1 MDIFKVHCLD
11 ATGSLEKI
19 YVFSGETPFRRTPD
33 VRLLSGDGLSLQD
46 NNPDIES
53 YGVPIIDTK
62 QQIHPDD
69 SIRIIKNKIVRAIG
83 DSTVSYNELYLFM
96 SVYKRIDMMELY
108 QRITNNWRTEFSR
121 DHLIQLL
128 HNLNMDIPQESIS
141 DKTAFTYEEVLSI
154 IGNGVAEPGSVDRG
168 LPHNNTN
175 KYKVA
180 IPVGQKFP
188 KHQDFSFSV
197 NPYKIGEKSL
207 YNPTKSNILTVFD
220 NMLLLNYGSPVDNII
235 TVCLAENVLTHIQPN
250 DSGDILE
257 PIVIQS
263 YFPFLF
269 LENQVRTI
277 EDLQTKKE
285 TIVKTAKSKIDKH
298 AFELYKTIDM
308 FYDVYHKRK
317 SDLTYIDRGIQS
329 YSILLDTN
337 LHTRLPL
344 EIIFKNIHA
353 TETIPFIKYNPGS
366 MRENLYRLFVDK
378 ISKNGKKIPK
388 LSEQEIMRLSRKLG
402 KGNQISLYVAMPD
415 IMEEIYIDFL
425 DNGNIHVYG
434 DLATPLLPS
443 ELSEIIRLS
452 VNPVITNI
460 NVFLQKSGYKI
471 PAFIDLYHDTVKV
484 LNMKYI
490 AKMMIGSELTHLQQY
505 IKCLSS
511 LFVIYQ
517 PNISKV
523 AKMVFKRVENF
534 KEMDAKLLYIQT
546 LYKKTDNAELII
558 KNIMENF
565 QVSNEEAIQIL
576 GSYLETIAQDNR
588 DDAIEVPGFQT
599 MIYNDKEEN
608 HIVIEVDNIV
618 NIEYIRIL
626 HMYIDSFLRITQH
639 PTTTEVLKTE
649 IDGICKT
656 AAKMK
661 VGVDKTH
668 IQNNVIVAPV
678 PPISV
683 AKPGQMD
690 IARTSGVVQ
699 GLLSK
704 DIDDNDDMGSPQ
716 PGRQLD
722 TGYGNDDDE
731 DFFKDAKEPVPGDD
745 DDDDDDALFYGE
757 DDEEEAD
764 DLFKGGGRKKK
775 AQNIITND
783 ILLNDLLDE
792 NEEQIVPKEG
802 EKAGEPYRV
811 GWDGVSM
818 HNPNIFERRMQKREP
833 FLFTTK
839 SGKFTNYSTLC
850 QSAAKK
856 QPIILTDEEKARID
870 ENDAKYGKGSKSY
883 QHAIRYGTS
892 PNKKYWYICPRY
904 WCLQTNMSMTEE
916 EVRAGKCG
924 TNPYP
929 HNIIPD
935 DAEVVP
941 NGAYVIE
948 FKSQKH
954 IKADGK
960 YNFHNPAVLTKKTA
974 DGHCLP
980 CCYSG
985 WRSGLWDKNMETCA
999 EAEPDDAAE
1008 PTDKNGVP
1016 LNTKA
1021 ARPPKTNKPENYIV
1035 GIDKIN
1041 IGPGRWGLL
1050 PFSVQAFFHEDN
1062 NKCIAKTEE
1071 NQKNKVPF
1079 KTEDICLLRYGV
1091 ESLTR
1096 QGSENNEV
1104 QSFLGCV
1111 AVMYA
1116 YKHELEKT
1124 PTIREMKQI
1133 LVDTLTLDHFV
1144 QSYNGSLISTFKP
1157 ARIDMGEIDYNKPA
1171 IINSRFYKYIDLNN
1185 ENQFNLLNDIIAAF
1199 ENFQKYLADETIEID
1214 HTYLWD
1220 IVCESDDKLMKGGY
1234 NLVILEM
1241 PKDDIRDNIQIVCP
1255 THSKNNVLYDPAKET
1270 VILLRQSNKHGTF
1283 YELIC
1288 GYAKKDSNVIK
1299 AFGDFNTP
1307 DNVKYVLN
1315 IIQKTTNKYCAPL
1328 PGLPK
1333 QYNFKKNI
1341 TTTEIGKILKPLKY
1355 TILHEVLNYQGKVV
1369 GLIIS
1374 STQATLSGET
1384 SVPLKG
1390 TYIPTYPSAAIE
1402 SISHKWMDDDT
1413 MWSDY
1418 EKTRDSLISIHTET
1432 RGKILCYP
1440 KMKLLDDGMIVGIIT
1455 ETNQFVPISPISEN
1469 NFNDG
1474 IIAVDNH
1481 NYLAKEGQAT
1491 KYMDNINNVSY
1502 LAADNAITTS
1512 QTGDLD
1518 RQSIVSKIDLETR
1531 YYTFFRSVIR
1541 NLLSEYENRSIRKE
1555 ILGVLD
1561 NANLTYKEKLNNVI
1575 IALRDKLVGTRIEFA
1590 DMDDETLEDIE
1601 KQCMN
1606 MSGSGDMVCFTDAGS
1621 SKITIPNTHLI
1632 GSSISNKKI
1641 YYARMADELIR
1652 YTRIKLFMLSSSNY
1666 LTIGNSEYV
1675 IYDNEM
1681 LLLQSLLNADYF
1693 KDIVGFNTNKYLKNI
1708 DYQNAV
1714 PMFSQKYTNNP
1725 ITVAEQKKLDE
1736 EPDIELPNTLNMD
1749 YVKEKLKNVQG
1760 HPTTSLW
1767 GRLFNTTAEEY
1778 RFYATG
1784 RSSFYMLSFLC
1795 NSILADRKQPSVQIT
1810 TENIKDFLLQGY
1822 SKYFE
1827 VSGYKAKMMAIL
1839 SGQGK
1844 TKLFKGNATFEQVVK
1859 SEGYYVSDLDIWVLS
1874 NMLSLPIILFASTS
1888 LKSLFYDKIEWLM
1901 MGGNPQKD
1909 VYYFIRSPTK
1919 ITDMEYQL
1927 ILPGVKLTA
1936 PHMNRFYSI
1945 YQSMAITT
1953 AGSSSSLHI
1962 QGLKEYLDA
1971 YKIGPK
1977 KTNA

>member
-19 YVFSGETPFRRTPD
+19 YVFSGETPIISD
-33 VRLLSGDGLSLQD
+33 L
-46 NNPDIES
+46 EA
-53 YGVPIIDTK
+53 YGVPIIDAK

-83 DSTVSYNELYLFM
+83 DSTISYNELYLFM

-108 QRITNNWRTEFSR
+108 QRTTNNWRTDFSR
-121 DHLIQLL
+121 DHLIKLL
-128 HNLNMDIPQESIS
+128 HNLNMDIPLESIAE
-141 DKTAFTYEEVLSI
+141 KTVFTYEELLSI
-154 IGNGVAEPGSVDRG
+154 VGNGVAEPVSIDGRV
-168 LPHNNTN
+168 PHDNTN
-175 KYKVA
+175 KYKVS

-197 NPYKIGEKSL
+197 NPYNIGEKSL

-220 NMLLLNYGSPVDNII
+220 NMLLLNYGSPIDNII
-235 TVCLAENVLTHIQPN
+235 TVCLAENVLTHVQSN
-250 DSGDILE
+250 VSGDILE
-257 PIVIQS
+257 TIVVQS

-277 EDLQTKKE
+277 EELQTNKE
-285 TIVKTAKSKIDKH
+285 TILKTAKSKIDKH

-308 FYDVYHKRK
+308 FYDVFHKRK

-366 MRENLYRLFVDK
+366 MRENIYRLFVDK

-388 LSEQEIMRLSRKLG
+388 LSEQEIMRLARKLG

-452 VNPVITNI
+452 VNPVISNM

-471 PAFIDLYHDTVKV
+471 PTFIDLYHDTVKV

-490 AKMMIGSELTHLQQY
+490 AKMMIGAELTHLQQY

-546 LYKKTDNAELII
+546 LYKKTDNAEIII

-588 DDAIEVPGFQT
+588 DNTIDVPGFQT
-599 MIYNDKEEN
+599 MTYNDKEEN

-668 IQNNVIVAPV
+668 IQNNVIVAPIPV
-678 PPISV
+678 S
-683 AKPGQMD
+683 KPEIPE
-690 IARTSGVVQ
+690 IARTSADVR
-699 GLLSK
+699 GLSGDDILSQDK
-704 DIDDNDDMGSPQ
+704 EVGSQ
-716 PGRQLD
+716 QKERQLD
-722 TGYGNDDDE
+722 NGNEDEDDE
-731 DFFKDAKEPVPGDD
+731 DFFKNAKEPASGDE

-757 DDEEEAD
+757 DDEDEAD

-775 AQNIITND
+775 VQNIITND

-792 NEEQIVPKEG
+792 NEAQIVPTTG
-802 EKAGEPYRV
+802 ENPGEPYRV

-856 QPIILTDEEKARID
+856 QPIILTDEEKTRID

-883 QHAIRYGTS
+883 QHAIRYGTT

-999 EAEPDDAAE
+999 EAEPDDAAN
-1008 PTDKNGVP
+1008 PTDKDGVP
-1016 LNTKA
+1016 LNDKVK
-1021 ARPPKTNKPENYIV
+1021 RPPKTNKPENYIV

-1071 NQKNKVPF
+1071 NQKNKAPF
-1079 KTEDICLLRYGV
+1079 KKEDICLLRYGV

-1116 YKHELEKT
+1116 HKHDLEKI
-1124 PTIREMKQI
+1124 PTIREMKQTLI
-1133 LVDTLTLDHFV
+1133 NTLTLDHFV

-1157 ARIDMGEIDYNKPA
+1157 PRIDIGEIDYNKPA
-1171 IINSRFYKYIDLNN
+1171 ITTSRFYNDINLND
-1185 ENQFNLLNDIIAAF
+1185 EAQFNLLNDIIAAF
-1199 ENFQKYLADETIEID
+1199 ENFQQYLADETIEID

-1255 THSKNNVLYDPAKET
+1255 THSKNNVLYDPTKET
-1270 VILLRQSNKHGTF
+1270 VILLRQSNKNGTF

-1341 TTTEIGKILKPLKY
+1341 TANDIAKIVKPLKY
-1355 TILHEVLNYQGKVV
+1355 TILHQVLNYQGKVV

-1374 STQATLSGET
+1374 STPGQPG
-1384 SVPLKG
+1384 G
-1390 TYIPTYPSAAIE
+1390 TYIPTYPSAALE

-1413 MWSDY
+1413 LWSDY
-1418 EKTRDSLISIHTET
+1418 QTTRDALISINTET

-1440 KMKLLDDGMIVGIIT
+1440 RMKLLDDGMIVGIIT

-1469 NFNDG
+1469 IFDDG

-1481 NYLAKEGQAT
+1481 NYLAKEGENPS
-1491 KYMDNINNVSY
+1491 YLDNINNISY

-1512 QTGDLD
+1512 QTGDSK
-1518 RQSIVSKIDLETR
+1518 RQSVISKIDLETR
-1531 YYTFFRSVIR
+1531 YYTYFRSVIR

-1555 ILGVLD
+1555 ILGILD
-1561 NANLTYKEKLNNVI
+1561 NANLTYNQKLRNVI
-1575 IALRDKLVGTRIEFA
+1575 IELHELVGTRIEFA
-1590 DMDDETLEDIE
+1590 DMGDDVLEDIE

-1606 MSGSGDMVCFTDAGS
+1606 MSGTGDMVCFTDAINGKINIPKTHLLGS
-1621 SKITIPNTHLI
+1621 SV
-1632 GSSISNKKI
+1632 SNEKI

-1714 PMFSQKYTNNP
+1714 PIFSQKYTNNP

-1767 GRLFNTTAEEY
+1767 GRLFYTTAEEY

-1784 RSSFYMLSFLC
+1784 RSSFYMLSFIC
-1795 NSILADRKQPSVQIT
+1795 NNILTDRKQPSVQIT
-1810 TENIKDFLLQGY
+1810 TEYIKDLLLRGY

-1827 VSGYKAKMMAIL
+1827 VPGYKSKIMAIL
-1839 SGQGK
+1839 NGQGK
-1844 TKLFKGNATFEQVVK
+1844 AKLFKGNATFEQVVK

-1874 NMLSLPIILFASTS
+1874 NVLSLPIILFASTS
-1888 LKSLFYDKIEWLM
+1888 LKSLFYDKIDWLM

-1953 AGSSSSLHI
+1953 AGSPSPLHI
-1962 QGLKEYLDA
+1962 QSLKEYLDA